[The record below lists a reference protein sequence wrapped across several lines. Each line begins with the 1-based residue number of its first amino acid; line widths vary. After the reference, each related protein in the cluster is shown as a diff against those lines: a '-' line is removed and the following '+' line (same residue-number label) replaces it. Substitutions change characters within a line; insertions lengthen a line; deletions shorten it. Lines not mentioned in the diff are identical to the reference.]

1 LLVVKEVLLVL
12 AFSTA
17 IVEVEE
23 LLAETTSILTKN
35 LDLLVKAKNA
45 RKLVQSATQKQQAV
59 AAQSSR
65 VINN

>member
-1 LLVVKEVLLVL
+1 MLVVKEVLLVM
-12 AFSTA
+12 ASSTT
-17 IVEVEE
+17 IVEE

-45 RKLVQSATQKQQAV
+45 RKLLQSATQKQQAV